1 MFINYKIMNM
11 FKIFGVYSL
20 QIYLIHDFLV
30 AGTRIVFVKL
40 ENENLAAYIFLGML
54 LGSIVPILIGKFCKN
69 KGILNYPFAPIQT
82 IKLLR

>member
-1 MFINYKIMNM
+1 M

-40 ENENLAAYIFLGML
+40 ENENLAAYIF
-54 LGSIVPILIGKFCKN
+54 
-69 KGILNYPFAPIQT
+69 
-82 IKLLR
+82 